1 MTFDSQRGLSQRA
14 HWAGG
19 DKMISRLMAE
29 ALARPDMVSLAAG
42 FVDQATVPVEATR
55 EAIEALWSDP
65 ARARAA
71 LQYGTTIGHLPLRE
85 AILAQLTAADGAAG
99 TKETLPF
106 LPSDSVGTPR
116 KSGHSAALDQI
127 VITAGSNQLLHLVA
141 DTLLD
146 PGDIVLCAAPSYFV
160 FLATLT
166 NVGARTIGVATD
178 EEGIV
183 PEALEEELSRRAAA
197 GELARIKAIYVVSY
211 YDNPMGVTTSL
222 VRRQR
227 LLEIAR
233 QWSREGT
240 IYVIEDAAY
249 RELRYYGED
258 VPSLLALDG
267 EDERVIHAGTF
278 SKPYSPGI
286 RVGWGI
292 LPRRLVEPVI
302 AQKGNVDFGSPHFN
316 QVLMATA
323 MELGL
328 FERHVAAIRE
338 SYRRKLDA
346 TLEVAEAELKPLG
359 VGWIRPSGG
368 LYVWMKL
375 PDSIDTG
382 VEGPLFRRAAADG
395 TLYVPGECCYPQ
407 EGCPRRRNT
416 LRLSFGVPSIEEIR
430 RGIKALAGAIG
441 SIRI

>member
-1 MTFDSQRGLSQRA
+1 MTFDSLRGLSQRA

-19 DKMISRLMAE
+19 DNLISRLMAE

-85 AILAQLTAADGAAG
+85 AILARLSAADGAA
-99 TKETLPF
+99 
-106 LPSDSVGTPR
+106 VGR
-116 KSGHSAALDQI
+116 KPTLDQI
-127 VITAGSNQLLHLVA
+127 VMTAGSNQLLHLVA

-146 PGDIVLCAAPSYFV
+146 AGDIVLCAAPSYFV

-211 YDNPMGVTTSL
+211 YDNPMGVTPSL

-338 SYRRKLDA
+338 KLSSQVGRHAGCCRGGAQAAGRRLDSTVGRA
-346 TLEVAEAELKPLG
+346 LCLDEAAGIDRYGRGGPLVPPG
-359 VGWIRPSGG
+359 GGRRHALRAGRVLLSPGG
-368 LYVWMKL
+368 LSSA
-375 PDSIDTG
+375 PQHAAAQ
-382 VEGPLFRRAAADG
+382 FRRAVD
-395 TLYVPGECCYPQ
+395 
-407 EGCPRRRNT
+407 RRNPP
-416 LRLSFGVPSIEEIR
+416 GN
-430 RGIKALAGAIG
+430 
-441 SIRI
+441 